1 MLFRSVDAVVDGENF
16 MTLEVDATDQLQW
29 GLPQFPEITKQDG
42 TVRLKSHSFGHCRR
56 AMRGSEGVFRV

>member
-1 MLFRSVDAVVDGENF
+1 MDGENF

-42 TVRLKSHSFGHCRR
+42 TVRLKSHLVIAVARCGDLKECFVYDSL
-56 AMRGSEGVFRV
+56 